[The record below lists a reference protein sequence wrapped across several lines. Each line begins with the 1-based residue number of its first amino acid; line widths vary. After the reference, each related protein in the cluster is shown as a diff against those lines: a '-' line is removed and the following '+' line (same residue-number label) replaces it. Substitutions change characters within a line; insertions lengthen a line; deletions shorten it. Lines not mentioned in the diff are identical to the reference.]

1 MRKTV
6 TESQAIAASAAAKTA
21 KTASAAAKTAETA
34 KAAAKTAKTAYAAA
48 ETAEVTS
55 AKTSGTS
62 TATSSR
68 MGTLIAAPECGPPN
82 SNAADVGVASRES
95 QGCREVGFG
104 GVASARHDDTI
115 AHSSA
120 MLACIVSV
128 DAGRDGNSGDCPVH
142 KVLCLDPQEAA
153 AAVAGEVVD
162 LN

>member
-6 TESQAIAASAAAKTA
+6 TESQAIAASAAAE
-21 KTASAAAKTAETA
+21 TAEATS
-34 KAAAKTAKTAYAAA
+34 AAA
-48 ETAEVTS
+48 ETAEAAEAAAKT

-68 MGTLIAAPECGPPN
+68 MDTLIAAPECGPPN

-120 MLACIVSV
+120 MLAYIVSA
-128 DAGRDGNSGDCPVH
+128 DAGADGNSGDCPVH